1 MQISRKDISN
11 GIALNTVKTNKFKFN
26 RIFIDFILPLEREHA
41 AENALFAS
49 VLLRGTKKHPSL
61 LSIQQKLS
69 SIYGAIMD
77 SYVET
82 RGEAHVITLYS
93 KFLDDA
99 FALGDEDITGEATSL
114 ISEVLTE
121 PKTVDG
127 VFDATFV
134 ESEKQKLINSIEA
147 QINDKNAFALKRCIQ
162 VMCEKE
168 AWGISHAG
176 EVEDVE
182 KITPVSL
189 FERYKYILSHAK
201 IEVWAIGT
209 MDEQKTEEWVRSMFK
224 NIERGEVPDY
234 STKII
239 TDVEKIKTVCEH
251 QNIAQGKLVLGF
263 RTGVGGYDKD
273 IYVMR
278 VFNSIF
284 GGSSTQSKL
293 FCNVREKLSLCYFCA
308 SSIYMKGAMTVISG
322 IEPKNKEKA
331 KAEILAQL
339 EAIKNGDITEEELEN
354 AKKSIRNAFLN
365 IEDRPE
371 RIHSHYLGGE
381 IFNMAETPAEAI
393 EKTESVTIEQI
404 VDIAKNIKLDT
415 EYFLCGTECEE

>member
-11 GIALNTVKTNKFKFN
+11 GIALNTVKTDKFKFN

-49 VLLRGTKKHPSL
+49 VLLRGTKEHPSL

-69 SIYGAIMD
+69 SMYGAIMD

-82 RGEAHVITLYS
+82 RGEAHVITVYS
-93 KFLDDA
+93 KFLDNA
-99 FALGDEDITGEATSL
+99 FALGNEDITAEATSL
-114 ISEVLTE
+114 LSEVITE
-121 PKTVDG
+121 PKTENG
-127 VFDATFV
+127 VFDASFV
-134 ESEKQKLINSIEA
+134 ESEKQKLINAIEA

-168 AWGISHAG
+168 AWGVSHAG

-182 KITPVSL
+182 KITPSSL
-189 FERYKYILSHAK
+189 FERYRYILSHAK

-209 MDEQKTEEWVRSMFK
+209 VDEQKTEEWVRDMFK
-224 NIERGEVPDY
+224 NTERGEVPDH

-239 TDVEKIKTVCEH
+239 KDVEKIKTVCEH

-263 RTGVGGYDKD
+263 RTGVGGYDDD
-273 IYVMR
+273 IYAMR
-278 VFNSIF
+278 VLCSIF
-284 GGSSTQSKL
+284 GSGTQSKL
-293 FCNVREKLSLCYFCA
+293 FCNVREKLSLCYFCS
-308 SSIYMKGAMTVISG
+308 SSIYMKGVMTVISG

-331 KAEILAQL
+331 ESEILAQL

-354 AKKSIRNAFLN
+354 AKKGIRNAFLN

-381 IFNMAETPAEAI
+381 IFNTVESPAEAI
-393 EKTESVTIEQI
+393 EKVESVTVEQI
-404 VDIAKNIKLDT
+404 VKIAKNIKLDT